1 MSLATFADHAV
12 SKARVSW
19 PTWGLWWAD
28 VDSSDPV
35 EASGRVTLNVATT
48 AFSGT
53 VVAGGAFD
61 GRAAYRVV
69 AGAGGVNKPLPKK
82 SYVNDAGI
90 TLASVLSDAAREAGE
105 TIANVPSTRL
115 GPHYARQEGETFG
128 DLLQRHCAKNWY
140 ADIDGTIRIGK
151 RAVTT
156 YDGSAPRV
164 RVDLRGA
171 VVDLAV
177 DSLDGL
183 APGVQIDGS
192 KPATDLQV
200 DLTPERMT
208 VRVYA
213 GARTTRRLD
222 AITRLIRAAFPSL
235 AYLGTWEYRVVTQ
248 SAERLNLQPARV
260 ASGMPD
266 LRAVPVRPGVSG
278 VKCKVL
284 PGELVLV
291 CFADGDPSR
300 PQVFAHDHADAPGW
314 MPLEFQIG
322 GPAALPIA
330 YQGSALVAGPFG
342 GVITVGSTLA
352 KVRP

>member
-1 MSLATFADHAV
+1 MSLATFVDHVV
-12 SKARVSW
+12 SKARVAW

-28 VDSSDPV
+28 VDSPDPV
-35 EASGRVTLNVATT
+35 EVSGSAVLTIGTT

-53 VVAGGAFD
+53 VVAGGVFD
-61 GRAAYRVV
+61 GRASYRLV

-82 SYVNDAGI
+82 SYINDAGVA
-90 TLASVLSDAAREAGE
+90 LASVLNDAARAAGE
-105 TIANVPSTRL
+105 TLADLPSTRL
-115 GPHYARQEGETFG
+115 GPHYVRQEGESLG
-128 DLLQRHCAKNWY
+128 DLLQRHCAGSWY
-140 ADIDGTIRIGK
+140 ADLDGTIRIGK
-151 RAVTT
+151 RAATT
-156 YDGSAPRV
+156 YSGDAPRV
-164 RVDLRGA
+164 RVDPRRA

-177 DSLDGL
+177 DSLYGL

-192 KPATDLQV
+192 APASDLQV
-200 DLTPERMT
+200 DLTTDRLT
-208 VRVYA
+208 VRAYSASPTTERLEAYA
-213 GARTTRRLD
+213 E
-222 AITRLIRAAFPSL
+222 IIRAVFPSL
-235 AYLGTWEYRVVTQ
+235 AYLGVWEYRVVTQ
-248 SAERLNLQPARV
+248 SGERLNLQPARV

-278 VKCKVL
+278 VKSVVT

-322 GPAALPIA
+322 GPLALPMA
-330 YQGSALVAGPFG
+330 YEGSAVVAGPFG
-342 GVITVGSTLA
+342 GTVTLGSTLG